1 MTPCFFIILVSR
13 NLSLSYYL
21 WHREIQF
28 QLKLNIYLFYVIK
41 KHNVQIGHGG
51 LLAPEKNVWKNKNN
65 EFDQTLIPVDHQ
77 KNGQI
82 KDFNLFH
89 HFVRPMAKG
98 VTVTCMMDCCHS
110 GSVLDLPY
118 YYRSDSGSNEM
129 EEDMD
134 NMSNLA
140 FLFSA
145 AGFVL
150 PDAFG
155 DNVVQSNVET
165 TTGHKLDDLHGTQ
178 SEDFTNESNLLDQPN
193 LSYTEQ
199 AYATEQD
206 NTMDPFADEF
216 DEYGYNPYESTT
228 TAYYTAADN
237 YDHPVTDTAAQAQPS
252 NISGAAVNSSSAETS
267 GCCDCCGC
275 CGGSGDQ
282 PTGNTQSPPIAPQ
295 EQQMYRQEEDYDD
308 MLSTPLMM
316 SDY

>member
-1 MTPCFFIILVSR
+1 M
-13 NLSLSYYL
+13 
-21 WHREIQF
+21 
-28 QLKLNIYLFYVIK
+28 
-41 KHNVQIGHGG
+41 KHIAHVGHGG
-51 LLAPEKNVWKNKNN
+51 LLAPEKNIWKNKNN
-65 EFDQTLIPVDHQ
+65 EFDQTLIPVDHK

-82 KDFNLFH
+82 RDFNLFH

-98 VTVTCMMDCCHS
+98 VTVTCIMDCCHS

-140 FLFSA
+140 VLFSA

-155 DNVVQSNVET
+155 DNVVQNHVET
-165 TTGHKLDDLHGTQ
+165 TTGHKMDDLHGTM
-178 SEDFTNESNLLDQPN
+178 SEDFTNESYLLGQSN
-193 LSYTEQ
+193 LSH
-199 AYATEQD
+199 TEQD
-206 NTMDPFADEF
+206 ISMDPFADEY

-228 TAYYTAADN
+228 TAYYTATDN
-237 YDHPVTDTAAQAQPS
+237 YDYSVTNTTAQPQAS
-252 NISGAAVNSSSAETS
+252 NTSGAAVSSSAETA

-275 CGGSGDQ
+275 CGGGGDQ
-282 PTGNTQSPPIAPQ
+282 PAGNVQPPPIAPEQ
-295 EQQMYRQEEDYDD
+295 QQMYRQEDDFAD
-308 MLSTPLMM
+308 MLSTPLIVM